1 MYVLVVDV
9 KGWPPRIFL
18 SFFLFFSCP
27 AYKASVTHISSRMG
41 YLLTFLFFLHSI
53 PIHGGF
59 LDTFFFFF
67 GGTDR
72 AAGPTSVS
80 FFFPFFPS
88 RPGSGRALVVC
99 PVFFF
104 FSQCQRVLFLFYFLG
119 LLGKQQHKKKGG
131 GLPLTKLSSNQVTKR
146 QPLLSCIK
154 L

>member
-1 MYVLVVDV
+1 MWKAGRPV
-9 KGWPPRIFL
+9 F
-18 SFFLFFSCP
+18 SCLFFSCP

-59 LDTFFFFF
+59 LDTFFFF

-99 PVFFF
+99 PVFFFF

>member
-59 LDTFFFFF
+59 LDTFFLV
-67 GGTDR
+67 
-72 AAGPTSVS
+72 GPIELLDPLASL
-80 FFFPFFPS
+80 FFPFFPS

-104 FSQCQRVLFLFYFLG
+104 SLNAKEFFFCFIFWDFWVSSSTKRR
-119 LLGKQQHKKKGG
+119 GG